1 MKIPVFPA
9 GDPRHLKILPTLGSE
24 PLNQYGQQGLNSES
38 GANLARFKS
47 GLECHQKGFSTERLK
62 KLLIRAVISVD
73 LCFKELAL
81 TIYNRRVNCG
91 DRKQERLETFGNK
104 HTKDIGEGEGITV
117 SM

>member
-1 MKIPVFPA
+1 M
-9 GDPRHLKILPTLGSE
+9 
-24 PLNQYGQQGLNSES
+24 
-38 GANLARFKS
+38 ARFKS